1 MRLVLMGPP
10 GAGKGTQAQ
19 LLKEQLNV
27 PLIGSG
33 DLFRYHLREQTP
45 LGQEASKYVNQG
57 LLVPDKITIGIIL
70 DEVLGLS
77 TQEGFLLDGFPRT
90 TDQAAALE
98 KALAERSRRLDQV
111 VFINVA
117 ESELLRRLSGRYTCR
132 ECQSPNTSS
141 EAKGGETGCVSCG
154 GELYQRD
161 DDRAEAVAR
170 RLRVY
175 QTETFPLLDYYRQ
188 RGLLIEVPG
197 VGSVEEVNQW
207 VLSALDQSPV
217 DPD

>member
-1 MRLVLMGPP
+1 MGPP

-27 PLIGSG
+27 SLIGSG
-33 DLFRYHLREQTP
+33 DLFRFHVQQQTP
-45 LGQEASKYVNQG
+45 LGQEASKYINQG
-57 LLVPDKITIGIIL
+57 LLVPDEITIGIIL
-70 DEVLGLS
+70 DKVLGLS

-98 KALAERSRRLDQV
+98 KSLAERSRGLDQV

-117 ESELLRRLSGRYTCR
+117 ESELLPRLSGRYTCQ
-132 ECQSPNTSS
+132 ECQAPNRWS
-141 EAKGGETGCVSCG
+141 ETRGGEAVCISCG
-154 GELYQRD
+154 GELYQRA
-161 DDRAEAVAR
+161 DDRAGAVAR

-197 VGSVEEVNQW
+197 VGSVEEVNQR
-207 VLSALDQSPV
+207 VLSALNQALV
-217 DPD
+217 EPD

>member
-1 MRLVLMGPP
+1 MGPP

-33 DLFRYHLREQTP
+33 DLFRFHLREQTP

-57 LLVPDKITIGIIL
+57 LLVPDEITIGIIL
-70 DEVLGLS
+70 DKVLGLS

-90 TDQAAALE
+90 TDQAVALE
-98 KALAERSRRLDQV
+98 KTLAECSRGLDQV

-117 ESELLRRLSGRYTCR
+117 ESELLSRLSGRYTCG
-132 ECQSPNTSS
+132 ECQAPNTSS
-141 EAKGGETGCVSCG
+141 ETKGGEAACVNCG
-154 GELYQRD
+154 GKLYQRH
-161 DDRAEAVAR
+161 DDRAEAIAR
-170 RLRVY
+170 RLRFY
-175 QTETFPLLDYYRQ
+175 QVETFPLLDYYRQ
-188 RGLLIEVPG
+188 RGLLLEVPG
-197 VGSVEEVNQW
+197 VGSVEDVNQW

>member
-1 MRLVLMGPP
+1 MGPP

-33 DLFRYHLREQTP
+33 DLFRFHVQQQTP
-45 LGQEASKYVNQG
+45 LGQEASKYINQG
-57 LLVPDKITIGIIL
+57 LLVPDEVTISIIL
-70 DEVLGLS
+70 DKVLGLS

-98 KALAERSRRLDQV
+98 NSLAERSRGLDQV
-111 VFINVA
+111 LFINVA
-117 ESELLRRLSGRYTCR
+117 ESELLPRLSGRYTCQ
-132 ECQSPNTSS
+132 ECQAPNRWS
-141 EAKGGETGCVSCG
+141 ETKGGEAVCISCG
-154 GELYQRD
+154 GELYQRA
-161 DDRAEAVAR
+161 DDRAGAVAR
-170 RLRVY
+170 RLQVY

-188 RGLLIEVPG
+188 RGLLSEVPG
-197 VGSVEEVNQW
+197 VGSVEEVNQR
-207 VLSALDQSPV
+207 VLSALNQALV